1 MDYKEHLSNCDES
14 QELLSLME
22 QKLPEYVTKCF
33 LASGF
38 DSEEAIACMDVAT
51 DGPGNSIKMEILLNS
66 IKDVYSFFHYVNV
79 IVLTCIVPLCFKSL
93 MNVFHSVCLAV
104 RN

>member
-38 DSEEAIACMDVAT
+38 DSEEAIACIWMWLLMDQ
-51 DGPGNSIKMEILLNS
+51 EILL
-66 IKDVYSFFHYVNV
+66 K
-79 IVLTCIVPLCFKSL
+79 
-93 MNVFHSVCLAV
+93 
-104 RN
+104 